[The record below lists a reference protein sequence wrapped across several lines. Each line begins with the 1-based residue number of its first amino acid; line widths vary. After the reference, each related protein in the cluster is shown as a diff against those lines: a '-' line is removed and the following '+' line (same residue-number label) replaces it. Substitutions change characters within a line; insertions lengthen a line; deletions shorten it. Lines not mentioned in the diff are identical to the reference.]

1 MVATE
6 STPVQAVSNSPTS
19 TKQVSPSK
27 PPLSHEELKAE
38 AMDQLN
44 AGRKHLLLADYPL
57 AVSALAESCEIL
69 SKQFGETAVECA
81 EPYFY
86 YGKALLELSRLEA
99 GVLGNALKGVPD
111 KDDVKEDAQIED
123 PEKLTEKE
131 REEVEETVGDALE
144 DNHVVCSIF
153 NEKSTGDLDAETT
166 EDDSAEEEESYEG
179 EAAKEDSEKE
189 DAKDSKKEAK
199 SDEQEMK
206 EAKQDQHEMEVDPKP
221 EDAEEDP
228 SNLQLAWEVLELAKL
243 AFTKQAE
250 ATAKGAKEEGGT
262 KLCDTL
268 LLLGEVSME
277 NENYEQAVEDL
288 NTCLKK
294 RQETLP
300 IDKRALA
307 QTHYQLGI
315 ALGFHQKFEEAE
327 ESLKKA
333 IDVLEERVKDLKEAT
348 EEVLKKEVKELE
360 ALIPE
365 IKEKIVDNEEMK
377 KRSLEMMT
385 NANKN
390 SGISSS
396 SSSGDASSV
405 PTSSIS
411 VKRKSSDSGA
421 ETKKAKP
428 DSIM

>member
-6 STPVQAVSNSPTS
+6 STPTQAVSNSPTS

-27 PPLSHEELKAE
+27 PPLSPEELKAE

-44 AGRKHLLLADYPL
+44 AGRKHILLADYPL

-111 KDDVKEDAQIED
+111 KDDVKEDSQIED
-123 PEKLTEKE
+123 PEKLTEEE

-153 NEKSTGDLDAETT
+153 NEKTTGDLDDETT
-166 EDDSAEEEESYEG
+166 EDDSAEEEEPQEG
-179 EAAKEDSEKE
+179 ETAKEDSQKE
-189 DAKDSKKEAK
+189 EAKDYKNEAK
-199 SDEQEMK
+199 PDEQEM
-206 EAKQDQHEMEVDPKP
+206 EVDSKP
-221 EDAEEDP
+221 AEDAEEEP

-250 ATAKGAKEEGGT
+250 ATAKEAKEGGK

-294 RQETLP
+294 RQETMP

-360 ALIPE
+360 VLIPE
-365 IKEKIVDNEEMK
+365 IKEKIVDNKEMK
-377 KRSLEMMT
+377 KRSLEK
-385 NANKN
+385 NANEN

-405 PTSSIS
+405 PTTSIS
-411 VKRKSSDSGA
+411 VKRKTSDSGA

-428 DSIM
+428 DATM

>member
-166 EDDSAEEEESYEG
+166 EDDSAEEEHKG

-189 DAKDSKKEAK
+189 DAKDCKKEAK
-199 SDEQEMK
+199 SDEQ
-206 EAKQDQHEMEVDPKP
+206 EMEVDPKP

-228 SNLQLAWEVLELAKL
+228 SNLQLAWEILELAKL

>member
-166 EDDSAEEEESYEG
+166 EDDSAEEEESHEG
-179 EAAKEDSEKE
+179 EAAKEH
-189 DAKDSKKEAK
+189 SKKE
-199 SDEQEMK
+199 EMK
-206 EAKQDQHEMEVDPKP
+206 EAKPDEPEMEVDPKP

-250 ATAKGAKEEGGT
+250 ATAKGAKEEGGN